1 MPGLIRNQGFG
12 LIEILIT
19 VFVVAVGLLAAAS
32 LQLNTK
38 RANYDSVQR
47 TTASALAQDIIERM
61 RANPEQRDAYLVDGT
76 SGISAPSPNCLQASC
91 TPAQMAVFDLWQW
104 SQALSGASEQQGAEA
119 TGGLVSPH
127 GCISAGAN
135 CGSYTVAIA
144 WRGVTPL
151 PEPDGSTSADDPSLN
166 SCGTASGL
174 YDDPADA
181 STDARMRRVL
191 VIHAFVSD
199 PTNSCN

>member
-1 MPGLIRNQGFG
+1 MPGMNQQQGFG

-61 RANPEQRDAYLVDGT
+61 RANPEQRNAYIVDGT
-76 SGISAPSPNCLQASC
+76 SAITQPSPNCLQATC
-91 TPAQMAVFDLWQW
+91 TPAQMAAFDLWQW
-104 SQALSGASEQQGAEA
+104 SQALSGASEQQGAES

-127 GCISAGAN
+127 GCISAGAS
-135 CGSYTVAIA
+135 CGGYTVAIA
-144 WRGVTPL
+144 WRGVTPQ
-151 PEPDGSTSADDPSLN
+151 PEPDGSTPAGDPALN
-166 SCGTASGL
+166 SCGNASGL

-181 STDARMRRVL
+181 STDARMRRIL
-191 VIHAFVSD
+191 VINAFVSD
-199 PTNSCN
+199 PTSSCN